1 MGRCQY
7 REVFVMST
15 VGNAFSGEMMVVL
28 MINTCPWWG
37 GAHSA
42 LEGRCPHWGH
52 AQGACNSEV
61 LAMLTMGRGITHL

>member
-7 REVFVMST
+7 REVFVVST
-15 VGNAFSGEMMVVL
+15 VGNAHSGEMMLVL
-28 MINTCPWWG
+28 MIRSCPQQG